1 MNKAL
6 FDEVSVLFA
15 EQRGLTY
22 PDDLISVEIYGHSML
37 LIDSDMAGC
46 VTSYVGHKRGVL
58 DADQLRIVR
67 ECARDLG
74 ALVPRLRR
82 REGRTYAARWLRIA
96 ELIMGDS
103 QEGARYG
110 E

>member
-1 MNKAL
+1 M
-6 FDEVSVLFA
+6 LFA

-22 PDDLISVEIYGHSML
+22 PDDLITVEIYGYPML

-46 VTSYVGHKRGVL
+46 VTSYVGHARGAL

-67 ECARDLG
+67 ECARDLR

-82 REGRTYAARWLRIA
+82 REGRVYAVRWLRIA
-96 ELIMGDS
+96 ELIMSDAPKS
-103 QEGARYG
+103 ACSG